1 MLHSA
6 QDYVACCGNIGLP
19 ASQNCCTGAADV
31 KKLLKAACEDGSPSW
46 IDTVCALFQDP
57 VEVVRKRGWKFDD
70 YIQWSDSFRYLI
82 AVTDEGEREAMLR
95 LMEQGTDTPWSSAF
109 RNGARVDRSK
119 ISHKTPMRRCLCSM
133 FLRRRMCICVVAYCI
148 STGII
153 QIPSSFDSRPYS
165 SPTKRGRPYGSKQ
178 GDCWGPHHTGQRSVA
193 AMWVSEDTDHLV
205 DLLLERLMPLPMNK
219 IQQEVL
225 RTKCVV
231 KLTEDGRGYG
241 LFATETV
248 QPGVVIAILSSGAVM
263 KEPSLRCVKLPSN
276 PPTFQQYVDPNSFY
290 KGSVDRMK
298 DVNEYALRGSLVNEP
313 PRGSR
318 TYNCC
323 ILFVPKN
330 KGAFKRNQMT
340 VLVTTQSV
348 RSGEEFL
355 THYGDDPNWRHRD
368 TPRSRDT
375 PTASRRE
382 LGLSSPG
389 QGADGT
395 RSWTGA
401 SPII

>member
-1 MLHSA
+1 
-6 QDYVACCGNIGLP
+6 
-19 ASQNCCTGAADV
+19 
-31 KKLLKAACEDGSPSW
+31 
-46 IDTVCALFQDP
+46 
-57 VEVVRKRGWKFDD
+57 
-70 YIQWSDSFRYLI
+70 
-82 AVTDEGEREAMLR
+82 
-95 LMEQGTDTPWSSAF
+95 
-109 RNGARVDRSK
+109 VDRSK

-133 FLRRRMCICVVAYCI
+133 FLRRRMCTCVVAYCI

-313 PRGSR
+313 KSGSR

-323 ILFVPKN
+323 ILFVPN
-330 KGAFKRNQMT
+330 QKGAVKRNQMT

-375 PTASRRE
+375 PRASRRE

-389 QGADGT
+389 QGADAT

>member
-1 MLHSA
+1 MAPVVRALHFLTCCFADHA
-6 QDYVACCGNIGLP
+6 QWRSTICAWILHHAEFLDLEHITNCFTLGHLRIE
-19 ASQNCCTGAADV
+19 SQNPDVGGRIRADDFVNHSQYGLKHDCVWDGANQSLWFIV
-31 KKLLKAACEDGSPSW
+31 AA
-46 IDTVCALFQDP
+46 
-57 VEVVRKRGWKFDD
+57 
-70 YIQWSDSFRYLI
+70 
-82 AVTDEGEREAMLR
+82 
-95 LMEQGTDTPWSSAF
+95 
-109 RNGARVDRSK
+109 
-119 ISHKTPMRRCLCSM
+119 
-133 FLRRRMCICVVAYCI
+133 FLAQ
-148 STGII
+148 I
-153 QIPSSFDSRPYS
+153 QIPTCTYDGGTQPNA
-165 SPTKRGRPYGSKQ
+165 Q
-178 GDCWGPHHTGQRSVA
+178 VSV
-193 AMWVSEDTDHLV
+193 
-205 DLLLERLMPLPMNK
+205 
-219 IQQEVL
+219 Q
-225 RTKCVV
+225 
-231 KLTEDGRGYG
+231 
-241 LFATETV
+241 
-248 QPGVVIAILSSGAVM
+248 ILSSGAVM

-313 PRGSR
+313 QSGSR

-323 ILFVPKN
+323 ILFVPKT
-330 KGAFKRNQMT
+330 KGAVKRNQMT

-375 PTASRRE
+375 PRASRRE

>member
-1 MLHSA
+1 MPGSS
-6 QDYVACCGNIGLP
+6 N
-19 ASQNCCTGAADV
+19 NCCTGAADV

-313 PRGSR
+313 QSGSR

-323 ILFVPKN
+323 ILFVPKT
-330 KGAFKRNQMT
+330 KGAVKRNQMT

-375 PTASRRE
+375 PRASRRE